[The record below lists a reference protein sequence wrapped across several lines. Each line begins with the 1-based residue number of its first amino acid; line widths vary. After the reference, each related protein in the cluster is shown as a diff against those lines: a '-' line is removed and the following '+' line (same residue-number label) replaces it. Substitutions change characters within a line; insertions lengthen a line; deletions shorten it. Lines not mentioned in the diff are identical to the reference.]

1 MAQNYKITKKSAADL
16 VCEKMKELIIDKT
29 WAPGE
34 KIPTEIELSNSFGV
48 NRLTVRIALQRLNT
62 LGLLD
67 IRVGDGTYVKKFD
80 LGSQISEL
88 AEFYINKETI
98 ENVSEYR
105 KALETG
111 CLETVLEHYTEE
123 DLANFL
129 LLCRQF
135 ENELNEYYS
144 LSDTENAEK
153 YFMKTV
159 DTSEALHTAFMAMTH
174 NDLMIYAMALAREPM
189 RRHMKFN
196 AAKRLNDLDGNQRN
210 IWVQQWLSFYEAL
223 RARDKEK
230 CKEILLQIIDA

>member
-1 MAQNYKITKKSAADL
+1 MAQNYKIVKKSAADL

-29 WAPGE
+29 WAAGE

-98 ENVSEYR
+98 ENASEYR

-111 CLETVLEHYTEE
+111 CLETVLKHYTEE
-123 DLANFL
+123 DLEHFRE
-129 LLCRQF
+129 LCEQF
-135 ENELNEYYS
+135 EKEVDEYYS
-144 LSDTENAEK
+144 LSDTDDAEA

-159 DTSEALHTAFMAMTH
+159 DTSEALHTALIAMTH

-196 AAKRLNDLDGNQRN
+196 ASRRLDDLDSNQQN
-210 IWVQQWLSFYEAL
+210 IWVQQWLRFYEAL
-223 RARDKEK
+223 GARDEAQ
-230 CKEILLQIIDA
+230 CREILLQIIDA

>member
-34 KIPTEIELSNSFGV
+34 KIPTETELADSFGV

-111 CLETVLEHYTEE
+111 CLTTVLKHYTEE
-123 DLANFL
+123 ELEHFR
-129 LLCRQF
+129 LLCKQF
-135 ENELNEYYS
+135 EQEVAEYYS
-144 LSDTENAEK
+144 LSDTEDAEK

-159 DTSEALHTAFMAMTH
+159 DTSEALHAAFMAMTH

-196 AAKRLNDLDGNQRN
+196 AARRLNDLDSNQRN
-210 IWVQQWLSFYEAL
+210 IWVQRWIRFYEAL
-223 RARDKEK
+223 RMRDEK
-230 CKEILLQIIDA
+230 QCREMLLQIIDS